1 MLLLSGLSAG
11 CGSNIEW
18 FPDTGGFNNQS
29 TVTVPVTAPGKVMRE
44 IPFPSVVQWASDIA
58 FDRNS
63 GTFWMLA
70 STIGAPPNPPNAL
83 VRINAATGASL
94 GGLPAI
100 GWPITIVDGSTLT
113 FDGNFF
119 WITSGVDSKVHQMG
133 SDATYLALYS
143 CPATSTGFCQGIA
156 WDNTTS
162 SIWSVA
168 SDNTNLARSQVLNG
182 VLLPIPQIYGNL
194 WSGSGLT
201 DVSFDSATG
210 QVFVIKNGVILVRG
224 SSGTG
229 LGTISFTV
237 PGSGRGDWD
246 GRYFWV
252 VDNTSKS
259 IKALFV
265 R

>member
-1 MLLLSGLSAG
+1 MLLLSGLPAG

-18 FPDTGGFNNQS
+18 FPETGVFTNQS
-29 TVTVPVTAPGKVMRE
+29 TGTQPAATPGKVMRE
-44 IPFPSVVQWASDIA
+44 IRFPTVVQWASDIA
-58 FDRNS
+58 FDRNT

-94 GGLPAI
+94 GGLAAN
-100 GWPITIVDGSTLT
+100 GWPVTIVDGSTLA

-119 WITSGVDSKVHQMG
+119 WITSGGNSKVHQMG
-133 SDATYLALYS
+133 PDAAYLALYN
-143 CPATSTGFCQGIA
+143 CPATSTGLCQGLA

-168 SDNTNLARSQVLNG
+168 SDNANLARSQVLNG
-182 VLLPIPQIYGNL
+182 VLLPTPQIYGNL

-210 QVFVIKNGVILVRG
+210 QVFVIKNGVILVQG